1 MQSELE
7 SVAGYL
13 PEIVLE
19 MVDLVGFADIEKIIN
34 QFGGTTFRFTDGAV
48 YFPRLKSLIGAEN
61 AIKLRN
67 YFRAEEV
74 YIPKRIL
81 TISRK
86 RKRKVAVRQCLSFAP
101 NTIYQIATPGKL

>member
-74 YIPKRIL
+74 YIL
-81 TISRK
+81 CVCYAMS
-86 RKRKVAVRQCLSFAP
+86 A
-101 NTIYQIATPGKL
+101 

>member
-48 YFPRLKSLIGAEN
+48 YFPIHS
-61 AIKLRN
+61 
-67 YFRAEEV
+67 
-74 YIPKRIL
+74 
-81 TISRK
+81 
-86 RKRKVAVRQCLSFAP
+86 
-101 NTIYQIATPGKL
+101 